1 MKKDVKSRFFKE
13 NGLIVITRKEK
24 IVLVIKSVLVVFVMN
39 YFFYR
44 SVWAMIPL
52 AAVGAF
58 YFKLE
63 TEALIA
69 KKKLQVK
76 EQFRELLHLVS
87 NSQRAGYS
95 VENAFVTGYGDM
107 KILYGQESVICKI
120 LKRIRIAYE
129 NRKPLAAVW
138 EEIGEELKVEEIR
151 EFARVYY
158 ISGEK
163 SGNVAVVME
172 KTASQIAEKMDTE
185 KEIQVMLSEK
195 RLEQKIMNLMPF
207 LIMAYIMLSS
217 PGYFNGLYGTVTG
230 VVIMSICLGIY
241 LLSYRASLKI
251 VDIHL

>member
-1 MKKDVKSRFFKE
+1 MKKSVKSWFIRE
-13 NGLIVITRKEK
+13 NELMVITRKEK
-24 IVLVIKSVLVVFVMN
+24 IVLVIKSVLVVFAMN

-44 SVWAMIPL
+44 SFWAMIPL
-52 AAVGAF
+52 AVIGIF

-63 TEALIA
+63 ADALIA
-69 KKKLQVK
+69 KKRLHVK
-76 EQFRELLHLVS
+76 EQFRELLHFVS

-95 VENAFVTGYGDM
+95 VENAFLDGYGDM

-129 NRKPLAAVW
+129 NRKSLAAVW
-138 EEIGEELKVEEIR
+138 ENIGEELEVEEIR

-172 KTASQIAEKMDTE
+172 KTASQIAEKMDAE

-207 LIMAYIMLSS
+207 LIMAYIMVSS
-217 PGYFNGLYGTVTG
+217 PGYFDALYGTASGMIVMT
-230 VVIMSICLGIY
+230 ICLGIY
-241 LLSYRASLKI
+241 LASYRASLRI